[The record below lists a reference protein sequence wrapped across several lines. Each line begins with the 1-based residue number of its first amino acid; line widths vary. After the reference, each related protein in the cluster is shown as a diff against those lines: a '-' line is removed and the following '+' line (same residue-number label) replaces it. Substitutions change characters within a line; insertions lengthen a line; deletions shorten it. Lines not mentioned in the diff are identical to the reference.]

1 MKRNHP
7 MCPWRPGCGGTHKSG
22 SEGSGEE
29 TTGREGRHR
38 RLAADPARGWLR
50 RALLLCHIEAG
61 LSRGSDR
68 AAAAVPS
75 ESGTVG
81 DGDSRRRLFKSDG
94 NTAASRARVEV
105 STPLSRPPSLSPCT
119 SDLRIDAAAAATLS
133 DPHGAVARLARPRAG
148 VRPSRWR
155 HVLDELEGVVPGAAR
170 SCSRRAPTVAT
181 RHRARR
187 SAPSQ
192 RQGQGRR
199 AVGRVLV
206 VAQRGRWVASSACS
220 RIGPWT

>member
-61 LSRGSDR
+61 LSRGSDL
-68 AAAAVPS
+68 AAAAVP
-75 ESGTVG
+75 ERER
-81 DGDSRRRLFKSDG
+81 DRRRWRLPASLFESDG
-94 NTAASRARVEV
+94 NTAASRARMEV

-133 DPHGAVARLARPRAG
+133 EPHGAVARLARPRAG

-170 SCSRRAPTVAT
+170 SCYRRAPTVAT